1 MKKVILETEVEVLAE
16 AVQETIE
23 EASTVKPFIEANTVP
38 LTLSEIKAKHVIP
51 VFIKD
56 NEPVIS
62 HSDFIEVMQE
72 VVGHAYKGEK
82 ILQPSIRMS
91 HPIMGRIP
99 DAKHKTA
106 KDLLESEKTI
116 YYERMAFAME
126 IASITSNINGQQLS
140 LTIGGIK
147 AYNLDNM
154 YARKGSD
161 EHFKLFV
168 GFENKVCTNMC
179 IWSDGFISDLKVK
192 SMKQLMDGI
201 YQLIDSYSA
210 DQHIKEL
217 KQLPEYSLTEQQFA
231 SLIGRARLYPH
242 LPNLLKRD
250 VPELLFNDTQL
261 GTLVKDYYKDNSF
274 SRDSDGSINLWNLYN
289 LFTGVNKNSYID
301 SFLDRSQN
309 AYSFTQQIMHGLQG
323 SSDNWF
329 LH

>member
-1 MKKVILETEVEVLAE
+1 MKKVTLETAVEVLPE
-16 AVQETIE
+16 LLQETVNE
-23 EASTVKPFIEANTVP
+23 VSSDKPFIEANTLP
-38 LTLSEIKAKHVIP
+38 LTLEEVKSHHVIP

-91 HPIMGRIP
+91 HPIKGRIP
-99 DAKHKTA
+99 EAKHKTA

-116 YYERMAFAME
+116 YYERMAFVME
-126 IASITSNINGQQLS
+126 IPSIVDNINGQQLS

-161 EHFKLFV
+161 EHFKLFI
-168 GFENKVCTNMC
+168 GFENKVCTNLC
-179 IWSDGFISDLKVK
+179 IWSDGFVRDLKVK

-201 YQLIDSYSA
+201 YQMIDSYSA
-210 DQHIKEL
+210 DRHIQEL

-231 SLIGRARLYPH
+231 MLIGRARLYPH
-242 LPNLLKRD
+242 LPNLLKKD

-261 GTLVKDYYKDNSF
+261 GTLVKDYYKDDSF
-274 SRDSDGSINLWNLYN
+274 CRNGDGSINLWNLYN

-309 AYSFTQQIMHGLQG
+309 AYQFTQQIMKGLQG